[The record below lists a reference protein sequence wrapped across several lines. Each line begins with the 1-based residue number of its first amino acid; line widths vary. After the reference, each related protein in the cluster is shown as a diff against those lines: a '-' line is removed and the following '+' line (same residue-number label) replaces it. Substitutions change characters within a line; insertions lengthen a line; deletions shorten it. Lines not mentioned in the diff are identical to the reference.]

1 MPKLDPKK
9 IISLL
14 EDGKQKEAGE
24 MLQQYLREANLSKL
38 EIGQTLAET
47 AELYIRANN
56 SLLESY
62 NTFLKEVLKELQAL
76 KKKGQL

>member
-1 MPKLDPKK
+1 MVNLDPKK
-9 IISLL
+9 ITGLL
-14 EDGKQKEAGE
+14 KAGKEKEASDA
-24 MLQQYLREANLSKL
+24 LQQYLREANLSKV

-62 NTFLKEVLKELQAL
+62 NTFLKEVVKELEAL
-76 KKKGQL
+76 KKKDL

>member
-1 MPKLDPKK
+1 MVNLDPKK
-9 IISLL
+9 ITGLL
-14 EDGKQKEAGE
+14 NAGKEKEASDA
-24 MLQQYLREANLSKL
+24 LQQYLREANLSKV

-62 NTFLKEVLKELQAL
+62 NTFLKEVVKELEAL
-76 KKKGQL
+76 KKKGT